1 MEHTTMTENI
11 YTIPEVAEYLKI
23 SKSKVYALVQQGKI
37 PHVRIGRNVR
47 IRETDLKRWIEK
59 NAVIEGIAF

>member
-1 MEHTTMTENI
+1 MIENI

-37 PHVRIGRNVR
+37 THVRIGKNVR
-47 IRETDLKRWIEK
+47 IRETDLKKWIEK
-59 NAVIEGIAF
+59 NAVMEGIAISG